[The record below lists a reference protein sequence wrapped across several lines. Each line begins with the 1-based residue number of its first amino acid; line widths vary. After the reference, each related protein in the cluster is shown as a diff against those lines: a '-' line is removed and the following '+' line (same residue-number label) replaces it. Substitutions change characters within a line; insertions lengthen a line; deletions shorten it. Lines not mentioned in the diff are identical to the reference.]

1 MPEII
6 PNYHPMLVHFTVALI
21 TTSLGTLILGW
32 LLARRKTL
40 QQECFIVSR
49 WCLWLGALASIL
61 TIVAGFHAYY
71 TVAHDA
77 ISHRV
82 MTIHRNWALTT
93 FGLIWVMTIWS
104 WLLWIK
110 KRTPNWL
117 YTTGMLIIF
126 GLVMTTGWY
135 GAELVYRYGI
145 GVKSLPQAETVGH
158 NHTHGEHSPSSK
170 PTENSHTNHE
180 H

>member
-6 PNYHPMLVHFTVALI
+6 PNYHPMLVHFTIALI
-21 TTSLGTLILGW
+21 TTSFGTLILGW
-32 LLARRKTL
+32 LFRPWKIL
-40 QQECFIVSR
+40 QQECFVMSR
-49 WCLWLGALASIL
+49 WCLWLGALVSIL
-61 TIVAGFHAYY
+61 TIGAGFHAYY

-77 ISHRV
+77 VSHRV

-93 FGLIWVMTIWS
+93 FGFIWVMAIWS

-110 KRTPNWL
+110 KRTPKWI
-117 YTTGMLIIF
+117 YTMGMILTF
-126 GLVMTTGWY
+126 GFVMTTGWF

-145 GVKSLPQAETVGH
+145 GVKSLPQAEEVGH
-158 NHTHGEHSPSSK
+158 QHMHGDHSPASK
-170 PTENSHTNHE
+170 QPKNSHTDHK